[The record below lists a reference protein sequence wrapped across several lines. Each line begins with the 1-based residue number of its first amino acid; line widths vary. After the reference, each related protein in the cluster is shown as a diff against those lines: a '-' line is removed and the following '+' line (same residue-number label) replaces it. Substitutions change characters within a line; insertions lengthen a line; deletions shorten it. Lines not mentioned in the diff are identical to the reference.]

1 MKGDICEK
9 CGGMKGEVVVRAQQG
24 DRTCVM
30 NLCPCFR
37 DMDRLYR
44 FLAAFGFDPYSEAEI
59 QIRDMTDEKRPN

>member
-1 MKGDICEK
+1 MKGDLCEF
-9 CGGMKGEVVVRAQQG
+9 CGGMKGEVQVRALQG
-24 DRTCVM
+24 NRTVLM

-37 DMDRLYR
+37 DKDRLYR